1 MIFALIAVGLAAW
14 EFPAV
19 NPHQATA
26 TYAVAAVL
34 ATVVFFAS
42 LLAHEVAHSLVAR
55 HYGLTVKSITLW
67 LFGGVSELSGDV
79 PDPGAEARIA
89 GAGPE
94 KTKENRS
101 RRTATNTSRTPQHT
115 RTSRR
120 RWRPWTPSSSCAR
133 TA

>member
-1 MIFALIAVGLAAW
+1 MGGIQVRVNWSVAVIFALIAVGLAAW

-42 LLAHEVAHSLVAR
+42 LLAYEVAHSLVAR
-55 HYGLTVKSITLW
+55 HYGLTV
-67 LFGGVSELSGDV
+67 
-79 PDPGAEARIA
+79 
-89 GAGPE
+89 
-94 KTKENRS
+94 
-101 RRTATNTSRTPQHT
+101 